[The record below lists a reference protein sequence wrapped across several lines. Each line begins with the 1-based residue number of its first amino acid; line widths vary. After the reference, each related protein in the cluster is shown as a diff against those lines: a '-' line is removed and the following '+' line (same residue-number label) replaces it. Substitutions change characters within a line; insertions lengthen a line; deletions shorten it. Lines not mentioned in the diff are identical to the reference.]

1 MLLVPVAKIVL
12 NVQMDINIAVPPI
25 NANQFNVQKDNILI
39 NYLINVNHAQLI
51 ASYAQPLITVKI
63 VTQGMLIL
71 NLAILVIWLYV
82 IQVFI
87 IT

>member
-1 MLLVPVAKIVL
+1 MNAFPIVLLVPVAKIVL

-71 NLAILVIWLYV
+71 NLAILVI
-82 IQVFI
+82 
-87 IT
+87 